1 MPAQQSGWTAE
12 MARSLPD
19 DGRRYEVLD
28 GDLSVTPAPS
38 LRHQAMAFRLCV
50 RLDAYVT
57 AHALGIALVSPADIE
72 FSPRRLVQPDVFVAP
87 TTERGTPREW
97 RDISSLLLA
106 VEILSPSTARTD
118 RQQKRRIYQSE
129 GVPEYWIVDL
139 DARVV
144 ERWRPDDARPE
155 VIADILVWQPRSDTA
170 ALSIGLDELFAETL
184 GRKTER

>member
-1 MPAQQSGWTAE
+1 MGMPAQQPGWTAD

-28 GDLSVTPAPS
+28 GELSVTPAPS
-38 LRHQAMAFRLCV
+38 LRHQTVAFKLCV
-50 RLDAYVT
+50 RLDSYVT
-57 AHALGIALVSPADIE
+57 AHSLGIALLSPADIE
-72 FSPRRLVQPDVFVAP
+72 FSSRRLLQPDVFVAP
-87 TTERGTPREW
+87 PTASGTPREW
-97 RDISSLLLA
+97 SDISSLLLV

-144 ERWRPDDARPE
+144 ERWQPHDTRPE
-155 VIADILVWQPRSDTA
+155 IIADVLVWQPQPEIA
-170 ALSIGLDELFAETL
+170 ALSIDLVELFAEAL
-184 GRKTER
+184 GR